1 MSQYVTW
8 IQIRTLTL
16 NIRCNLCPR
25 NAKGSLHTE
34 MRRMNEHRD
43 RIHHEPNL
51 TQEELNSFE
60 SCWATKV
67 GPKGSFTEV
76 PPSTQVLQD
85 FRSEGKFE
93 QHVGLLRANI
103 VLMNGEE
110 KELNPATCIQY
121 FHHGGINPFYNEVF
135 DFFVIGAH
143 MCRLA
148 NASVLRQ
155 HMLRDNE
162 GNVSSKTFRNI
173 QLKAMK
179 TYAVAVSGLV
189 YFATKCPWGPSS
201 LDATNAITI
210 LQSLFFEKHAII
222 QQTFMTR

>member
-1 MSQYVTW
+1 
-8 IQIRTLTL
+8 
-16 NIRCNLCPR
+16 
-25 NAKGSLHTE
+25 
-34 MRRMNEHRD
+34 MNEHRD
-43 RIHHEPNL
+43 RIHHVTNL

-67 GPKGSFTEV
+67 GTKGSFTEV
-76 PPSTQVLQD
+76 PLSTQVLQD

-103 VLMNGEE
+103 VLVNGEE
-110 KELNPATCIQY
+110 KELNPAPCIEY

-135 DFFVIGAH
+135 DFFVIGAQ

-148 NASVLRQ
+148 NCSVLRQ

-162 GNVSSKTFRNI
+162 GNVSSKTFRNS

-201 LDATNAITI
+201 LDPTNAITI

>member
-1 MSQYVTW
+1 
-8 IQIRTLTL
+8 
-16 NIRCNLCPR
+16 
-25 NAKGSLHTE
+25 
-34 MRRMNEHRD
+34 MNEHRD
-43 RIHHEPNL
+43 RIHQKTNL

-67 GPKGSFTEV
+67 GPKTSFTEV
-76 PPSTQVLQD
+76 QPSTQLLED

-103 VLMNGEE
+103 VMVNGEE
-110 KELNPATCIQY
+110 KKLDAATCIEY
-121 FHHGGINPFYNEVF
+121 FHQGGINPFYNEVF
-135 DFFVIGAH
+135 DFFVAGAQ
-143 MCRLA
+143 MCRMA
-148 NASVLRQ
+148 NVNVLRQ